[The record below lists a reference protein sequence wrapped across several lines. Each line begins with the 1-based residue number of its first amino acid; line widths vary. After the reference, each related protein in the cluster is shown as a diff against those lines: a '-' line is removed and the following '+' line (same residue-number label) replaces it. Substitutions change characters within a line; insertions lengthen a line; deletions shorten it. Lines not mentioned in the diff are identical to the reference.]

1 MTLRA
6 TLHKTAEPGRSR
18 TGAVAPAA
26 ALPRLARPLSL
37 CDEVFRALEERIR
50 SGEFPPG
57 GRLPTE
63 KQLAERFGVS
73 RAVVRE
79 AVSRLKADAYVE
91 TRQGAGAYVMAQP
104 GNRSFRLGAAGGT
117 RKEIA
122 QVFEL
127 RLLAETGAAEL
138 AARRRTARDPQD
150 LKREWL
156 SMEEALRGG
165 TGGAAADD
173 AFHRAIAAATHN
185 GQIRRFMEFIGSRF
199 SETRH
204 PTWADAK
211 LARAAQ
217 KEHGRI
223 LVAIEAG
230 DPRAARAAA
239 QAHLRNA
246 ARRLGLDLEG
256 KE

>member
-1 MTLRA
+1 MTMA
-6 TLHKTAEPGRSR
+6 
-18 TGAVAPAA
+18 AP
-26 ALPRLARPLSL
+26 LPRLARPVSLSE
-37 CDEVFRALEERIR
+37 EVFRTLEGRIR

-91 TRQGAGAYVMAQP
+91 TRQGAGAYVTAQP
-104 GNRSFRLGAAGGT
+104 GNQSFRLEAAGGA
-117 RKEIA
+117 RGEIA

-127 RLLAETGAAEL
+127 RLLAEVGAAEL
-138 AARRRTARDPQD
+138 AARRRTGKDLQD
-150 LKREWL
+150 LRREWRR
-156 SMEEALRGG
+156 MEAALQ
-165 TGGAAADD
+165 GGADGVAADD

-185 GQIRRFMEFIGSRF
+185 EQIHRFMEFLGSQF

-204 PTWADAK
+204 PTWADAT

-223 LVAIEAG
+223 LAAIEAG

-239 QAHLRNA
+239 TAHLRNA

-256 KE
+256 GK